1 MRCMPSSR
9 TPAAFL
15 EVNGVGEAKLEAY
28 GDAFLKLIR
37 GA

>member
-1 MRCMPSSR
+1 MTSSC

-28 GDAFLKLIR
+28 GDQFLRVLR
-37 GA
+37 GAP